1 MGFGDLSP
9 TGSRGRALGL
19 MASALLAEVLRGGH
33 VESVHSGS
41 VVVCDAEGVVVY
53 AAGDVKRA
61 AFPRS
66 AIKALQALPLLV
78 SGTADRFGLTD
89 AELALACASHSG
101 LPIHVETARAML
113 EKAGRDVACLECGIH
128 WPSSTTAA
136 RALAAAGQ
144 TLSPLHNN
152 CSGKHAG
159 FVCTA
164 VAAGQDPTG
173 YVGPDHPTMR
183 AVTGAV
189 GAVTGTALGAEN
201 RGVDGCSIP
210 TFLTPLRALATGF
223 ARFGTGRHLPAE
235 FAAAAV
241 RLRRAVAAH
250 PAMIA
255 GEGRFDTE
263 VTAALGEAAFV
274 KTGAEGVHAGALP
287 ALGLGFALKVDDG
300 AGRAADA
307 ATAAL
312 LLRFLPPHAVLERW
326 ARQVLTNW
334 NGLAVGELRAV

>member
-1 MGFGDLSP
+1 MP
-9 TGSRGRALGL
+9 
-19 MASALLAEVLRGGH
+19 SALLAEVLRGGH

-41 VVVCDAEGVVVY
+41 VIVCDADGSVVF
-53 AAGDVKRA
+53 AAGDAERA
-61 AFPRS
+61 AFARS
-66 AIKALQALPLLV
+66 AIKALQALPLLT

-101 LPIHVETARAML
+101 LPIHVETAQSML
-113 EKAGRDVACLECGIH
+113 HKAGRDGTCLECGVH
-128 WPSSTTAA
+128 WPSSTAAA

-144 TLSPLHNN
+144 VPSALHNN

-159 FVCTA
+159 FICTA
-164 VAAGQDPTG
+164 VAAGQDPAG

-189 GAVTGTALGAEN
+189 AAVTGAALGAEN

-223 ARFGTGRHLPAE
+223 ARLGTGRRLPAE
-235 FAAAAV
+235 FAAAAI

-263 VTAALGEAAFV
+263 ITASLGEAAFV
-274 KTGAEGVHAGALP
+274 KTGAEGVHAGAMP
-287 ALGLGFALKVDDG
+287 SLGLGFALKVDDG

-307 ATAAL
+307 AAAAL
-312 LLRFLPPHAVLERW
+312 LLRFLPPHKVLERW
-326 ARQVLTNW
+326 SRQALTNW
-334 NGLAVGELRAV
+334 NGLTVGELRAV